1 MAKTTLG
8 VDHAP
13 SGFPWV
19 VVTEAVASEVAVEA
33 SVAVASEAEALAEAG
48 SISLEFRVQS
58 LEKNMSE
65 PIIEIKNAAIFQREN
80 LVLSNVNLTLHRG
93 EFIYLIGRTGSG
105 KSSLLKTLYG
115 ELPARDG
122 IVRVAGYDLTQLK
135 RKDIPYLRRKI
146 GIVFQDFQLLFDRS
160 VEKNLE
166 FVLGATGWT
175 EKAEISRRIDEV
187 LAKVGLS
194 DKRKSMPH
202 QMSGGEQQGV
212 AIARALLNEPDVI
225 LADEPTG
232 NLDPDTTL
240 EVMKLLRNI
249 SENGTAVLM
258 ATHNYTLMQKYPSRI
273 ANCKNGTVICSE
285 ME

>member
-1 MAKTTLG
+1 
-8 VDHAP
+8 
-13 SGFPWV
+13 
-19 VVTEAVASEVAVEA
+19 
-33 SVAVASEAEALAEAG
+33 
-48 SISLEFRVQS
+48 
-58 LEKNMSE
+58 MSE
-65 PIIEIKNAAIFQREN
+65 PIIEIKNASIFQREN
-80 LVLSNVNLTLHRG
+80 LVLSDVNLTLHKG

-122 IVRVAGYDLTQLK
+122 TFRVAGYDLTKLK

-160 VEKNLE
+160 VEKNLA

-187 LAKVGLS
+187 LSKVGLA

-212 AIARALLNEPDVI
+212 AIARALLNDPDVI

-232 NLDPDTTL
+232 NLDPETTL
-240 EVMKLLRNI
+240 EVMKLLRRI

-258 ATHNYTLMQKYPSRI
+258 ATHNYTLMQKYPSSI
-273 ANCKNGTVICSE
+273 ANFKYGTVVCSD

>member
-1 MAKTTLG
+1 
-8 VDHAP
+8 
-13 SGFPWV
+13 
-19 VVTEAVASEVAVEA
+19 
-33 SVAVASEAEALAEAG
+33 
-48 SISLEFRVQS
+48 
-58 LEKNMSE
+58 MSE
-65 PIIEIKNAAIFQREN
+65 PIIEIKNASIFQQEN
-80 LVLSNVNLTLHRG
+80 LVLSNVNLTLHKG

-122 IVRVAGYDLTQLK
+122 TFRVAGYDLTKLK
-135 RKDIPYLRRKI
+135 RRDIPYLRRKI
-146 GIVFQDFQLLFDRS
+146 GIVFQDFQLLSDRN
-160 VEKNLE
+160 VEKNLS

-175 EKAEISRRIDEV
+175 DSVEISKRIDEV
-187 LAKVGLS
+187 LAMVGLG

-202 QMSGGEQQGV
+202 QMSGGEQQGI
-212 AIARALLNEPDVI
+212 AIARALLNAPDVI

-240 EVMKLLRNI
+240 EVMKLLRSI

-273 ANCKNGTVICSE
+273 ANCKNGTVVCSD

>member
-1 MAKTTLG
+1 
-8 VDHAP
+8 
-13 SGFPWV
+13 
-19 VVTEAVASEVAVEA
+19 
-33 SVAVASEAEALAEAG
+33 
-48 SISLEFRVQS
+48 
-58 LEKNMSE
+58 MSE
-65 PIIEIKNAAIFQREN
+65 PIIEIKNASIFQREN
-80 LVLSNVNLTLHRG
+80 LVLSDVNLTLHKG

-122 IVRVAGYDLTQLK
+122 TFRVAGYDLTKLK

-187 LAKVGLS
+187 LSKVGLA

-240 EVMKLLRNI
+240 EVMKLLRQI

-273 ANCKNGTVICSE
+273 ANCKNGTVVCSE

>member
-1 MAKTTLG
+1 
-8 VDHAP
+8 
-13 SGFPWV
+13 
-19 VVTEAVASEVAVEA
+19 
-33 SVAVASEAEALAEAG
+33 
-48 SISLEFRVQS
+48 
-58 LEKNMSE
+58 MSE
-65 PIIEIKNAAIFQREN
+65 PIIEIKNASIFQREN
-80 LVLSNVNLTLHRG
+80 LVLSGVNLTLHKG

-122 IVRVAGYDLTQLK
+122 TFRVAGYDLTKLK

-187 LAKVGLS
+187 LAKVGLA

-240 EVMKLLRNI
+240 EVMKLLRQI

-273 ANCKNGTVICSE
+273 ANCKNGTVVCSE

>member
-1 MAKTTLG
+1 
-8 VDHAP
+8 
-13 SGFPWV
+13 
-19 VVTEAVASEVAVEA
+19 
-33 SVAVASEAEALAEAG
+33 
-48 SISLEFRVQS
+48 
-58 LEKNMSE
+58 MSE
-65 PIIEIKNAAIFQREN
+65 PIIELKNASIFQREN
-80 LVLSNVNLTLHRG
+80 LVLSDVNLTLNKG

-122 IVRVAGYDLTQLK
+122 TFRVAGYDLTKLK

-187 LAKVGLS
+187 LAKVGLA

-273 ANCKNGTVICSE
+273 ANCKNGTVVCSE

>member
-1 MAKTTLG
+1 
-8 VDHAP
+8 
-13 SGFPWV
+13 
-19 VVTEAVASEVAVEA
+19 
-33 SVAVASEAEALAEAG
+33 
-48 SISLEFRVQS
+48 
-58 LEKNMSE
+58 MSE
-65 PIIEIKNAAIFQREN
+65 PIIEIKNASIFQREN
-80 LVLSNVNLTLHRG
+80 LVLSDVNLTLNKG

-122 IVRVAGYDLTQLK
+122 IVRVAGYDRTQLK
-135 RKDIPYLRRKI
+135 KKDIPYLRRKI
-146 GIVFQDFQLLFDRS
+146 GIVCQDFQLLFDRS

-175 EKAEISRRIDEV
+175 DKTEISRRIDEV

-212 AIARALLNEPDVI
+212 AIARALLNDPDVI
-225 LADEPTG
+225 IADEPTG

-240 EVMKLLRNI
+240 EVMKLLRRI

-273 ANCKNGTVICSE
+273 ANCNNGTVICSE

>member
-1 MAKTTLG
+1 
-8 VDHAP
+8 
-13 SGFPWV
+13 
-19 VVTEAVASEVAVEA
+19 
-33 SVAVASEAEALAEAG
+33 
-48 SISLEFRVQS
+48 
-58 LEKNMSE
+58 MSE

-285 ME
+285 MEME

>member
-1 MAKTTLG
+1 
-8 VDHAP
+8 
-13 SGFPWV
+13 
-19 VVTEAVASEVAVEA
+19 
-33 SVAVASEAEALAEAG
+33 
-48 SISLEFRVQS
+48 
-58 LEKNMSE
+58 MSE
-65 PIIEIKNAAIFQREN
+65 PIIENRNASIFQGEN
-80 LVLSNVNLTLHRG
+80 LVLTDVNLTLNKG

-122 IVRVAGYDLTQLK
+122 YFHVAGYDLTKLR

-187 LAKVGLS
+187 LTKVGLS

-212 AIARALLNEPDVI
+212 AIARALLNHPDVI

-240 EVMKLLRNI
+240 EVMKLLRRI
-249 SENGTAVLM
+249 SENGQAVLM

-273 ANCKNGTVICSE
+273 ANCMNGTVICSE